1 MTNNENLT
9 KELTDYCNQIGID
22 LIGFADPRFFD
33 KYQPDNRPHS
43 FLENLKTIIIL
54 GFYLYDLILDAWS
67 KDENKDQSYH
77 FVDSIL
83 LNQCYKIKGFLSKNG
98 FKSKIIPYKPGLY
111 LKDAAALAGMGP
123 IGKNNLLITKSYG
136 SQVRLRALAT
146 EAPLLV
152 GNPIKESK
160 YCNDCDICVEACPAN
175 AFSEGKYNKDACL
188 TYCQVNLK
196 NLSDKTTIWCNICI
210 ECCPIGKD
218 GIHSIP

>member
-1 MTNNENLT
+1 M
-9 KELTDYCNQIGID
+9 TDYCTHIGID

-33 KYQPDNRPHS
+33 KYQPNNRPHS
-43 FLENLKTIIIL
+43 FLENLKTIIII

-67 KDENKDQSYH
+67 KDDIKHQSYH
-77 FVDSIL
+77 FADSIL
-83 LNQCYKIKGFLSKNG
+83 LNQCYKIKGFLCKHG
-98 FKSKIIPYKPGLY
+98 FKSNIIPYKPGIY

-123 IGKNNLLITKSYG
+123 IGKNNLVITKSYG

-218 GIHSIP
+218 GIYSIP